1 MRCRHCEAWPDSEVP
16 ALPPPAARPS
26 LPNAMSPVLR
36 AGQMQQQEMAH
47 ARQAAQRVAAA
58 LGKDA
63 APRHQ
68 QQQGEG
74 QQQQQQLQQA
84 GPS

>member
-1 MRCRHCEAWPDSEVP
+1 
-16 ALPPPAARPS
+16 
-26 LPNAMSPVLR
+26 MSPVLR

-63 APRHQ
+63 APLHQQ

-74 QQQQQQLQQA
+74 QQRQQQLQQA